1 MSAFAD
7 LKARSLSA
15 RKNRD
20 KVTATA
26 AITLMGELETDAKR
40 SGTEVTDEQLYA
52 RAKKLIAYNKETLDS
67 TKDAEKA
74 FVLEQENVF
83 FESLLPKQLSEDDLK
98 SLISAMNPN
107 NIGEVMKELKENYA
121 GRFDGKLAS
130 KIAKD
135 FIK

>member
-1 MSAFAD
+1 MSAFDD
-7 LKARSLSA
+7 LKKRSLEA
-15 RKNRD
+15 RKKRD

-40 SGTEVTDEQLYA
+40 SGQAVTDEAVYA
-52 RAKKLIAYNKETLDS
+52 RAKKMIASNDETIAII
-67 TKDAEKA
+67 KDDEKIS
-74 FVLEQENVF
+74 VLRIENQF
-83 FESLLPKQLSEDDLK
+83 FDSLLPKQLSEDELK

-130 KIAKD
+130 RIAKET
-135 FIK
+135 IG